1 MSDGAGFFGGGII
14 GGVPWLIMLLI
25 FVLLVWD
32 GLVAGPVAP

>member
-1 MSDGAGFFGGGII
+1 MGFGGGGFI

-32 GLVAGPVAP
+32 GLAIGPVAP